1 MFCGG
6 RSAGQTAGR
15 STFLSSIWK
24 QNHKSWVHPNFIRV
38 TSRAIHYRH
47 SFGWVITVV
56 DNPCAMLVAVGNER
70 LHSIKLP
77 IVKLRGRRFDIALPQ
92 THFDRNPPAPEFND

>member
-1 MFCGG
+1 
-6 RSAGQTAGR
+6 
-15 STFLSSIWK
+15 
-24 QNHKSWVHPNFIRV
+24 
-38 TSRAIHYRH
+38 
-47 SFGWVITVV
+47 
-56 DNPCAMLVAVGNER
+56 MLVAVGNER